1 MGRIPALLVLVAVLA
16 VPPAAAAAAIGPA
29 VDGTLSVRNGKG
41 LVGIAARGGV
51 IARWDRGCGR
61 VVDPNPEDGT
71 GPVVFGADRYYEVS
85 ERTAVYCGTNVR
97 LRLIGGRFRL
107 KVTGIDIDLSFVG
120 RGSISL
126 GPAATIQET
135 GGTYSIDGA
144 DYRPFPDVLRTF
156 QVGILPGD

>member
-1 MGRIPALLVLVAVLA
+1 MGRLLALLLVGAVLA
-16 VPPAAAAAAIGPA
+16 VPTVAAASTSGPAA
-29 VDGTLSVRNGKG
+29 DGTLSVRNGKG

-51 IARWDRGCGR
+51 VARWDRGCGR
-61 VVDPNPEDGT
+61 VVDPKPEDGT

-97 LRLIGGRFRL
+97 LRLIGGFFRL
-107 KVTGIDIDLSFVG
+107 KVTGTDIDLSLVG
-120 RGSISL
+120 RGSVSL

-135 GGTYSIDGA
+135 GGTYSIDGT

-156 QVGILPGD
+156 QLGTLPGI